1 MVHKRLVFAIYATM
15 VVCVWWLLAHAESVA
30 GWFLAL
36 LLVVLALTA
45 DYVITEIGTWP
56 PPLVRRWLR
65 LFTRH
70 HDSGRGQA

>member
-1 MVHKRLVFAIYATM
+1 MFHKRLVFAIYATM
-15 VVCVWWLLAHAESVA
+15 VLCVWWLLRHAESFA

-45 DYVITEIGTWP
+45 DYVITETGTW

-70 HDSGRGQA
+70 HDSGRGPA